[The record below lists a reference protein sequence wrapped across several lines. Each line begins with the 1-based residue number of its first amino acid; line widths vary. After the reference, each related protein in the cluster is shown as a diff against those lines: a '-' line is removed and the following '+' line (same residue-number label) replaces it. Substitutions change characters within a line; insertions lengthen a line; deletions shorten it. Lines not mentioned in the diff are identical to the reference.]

1 MKTTFHLALDDSERS
16 MIIRSLN
23 DIRSRLIAEGK
34 YTDGVDDVLVK
45 VIVQRK
51 RNSKLVI
58 RRIDYYER
66 NECTLSKSRQLST
79 ALYHNKRAKGTTYRR
94 VGKPTQTV
102 S

>member
-45 VIVQRK
+45 VI
-51 RNSKLVI
+51 S
-58 RRIDYYER
+58 
-66 NECTLSKSRQLST
+66 
-79 ALYHNKRAKGTTYRR
+79 AKKKKFKISYT
-94 VGKPTQTV
+94 KD
-102 S
+102 